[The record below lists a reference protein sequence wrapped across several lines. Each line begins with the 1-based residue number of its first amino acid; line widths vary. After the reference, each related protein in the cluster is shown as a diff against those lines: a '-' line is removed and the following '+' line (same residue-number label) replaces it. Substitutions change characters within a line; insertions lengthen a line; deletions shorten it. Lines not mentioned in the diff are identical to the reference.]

1 MSDLC
6 ALFVTVHLY
15 ERSTT
20 DNEPGLGEMDDMVS
34 FFRSFASGGG
44 RCVACNATT
53 IDAPIDLLI
62 TIIPWKEVIPAGITQ
77 QIVSVSIPEQR
88 AHKSKCSDFKQD
100 TKHP

>member
-1 MSDLC
+1 MNDII
-6 ALFVTVHLY
+6 
-15 ERSTT
+15 
-20 DNEPGLGEMDDMVS
+20 S
-34 FFRSFASGGG
+34 FFSNFTSGGG
-44 RCVACNATT
+44 RGVACNGST
-53 IDAPIDLLI
+53 IDVPIDLLI